1 MKAIHLT
8 AYGNPAQNLTVVEVS
23 EPNRPSAG
31 EALVRMEYAPI
42 AYSDLLLANGV
53 YLLKP
58 KLPSVIGGEG
68 AGIVEAVG
76 PGVTSVTVG
85 DRVTIPF
92 GTFTWSEKVLA
103 PAQGLFVVPP
113 SVDAKTASMLNI
125 NPTTAVL
132 LLSEFVKL
140 KPKDWIVLNAANS
153 QIARCLIA
161 IAKSRGLNIAGI
173 VRRSELI
180 PEVEALGVDFVGVES
195 PELSKQIQIVT
206 GGTPISLGLDAVGG
220 PATATMAGMLSP
232 GAHLVV
238 YAWLSGLPIHVP
250 QGDLIIKRLNIH
262 GFWMYYEEYL
272 PKIRA
277 ALTEATK
284 VVASGKLALPIS
296 ATYKPS
302 QIKEAVEHSQR
313 GGKVLLD
320 FDHPN

>member
-8 AYGNPAQNLTVVEVS
+8 AYGNPAQSLTMVEVS
-23 EPNRPSAG
+23 TPNAPSAG

-42 AYSDLLLANGV
+42 AYSDVLLANGV

-58 KLPSVIGGEG
+58 TLPSVIGGEG

-76 PGVTSVTVG
+76 SGATSVKGG

-113 SVDAKTASMLNI
+113 EIDARTASMLNI

-140 KPKDWIVLNAANS
+140 KPQDWILLNAANS

-161 IAKSRGLNIAGI
+161 IAKSRDLKIIGI
-173 VRRSELI
+173 VRRSELV
-180 PEVEALGVDFVGVES
+180 PEVEQLGADFVGVES
-195 PELSKQIQIVT
+195 PELSKQIQTAT
-206 GGTPISLGLDAVGG
+206 GGMPIRLGLDAVGG
-220 PATATMAGMLSP
+220 PATATIASILSP
-232 GAHLVV
+232 QAHLVV
-238 YAWLSGLPIHVP
+238 YAWLSGSPIQVG
-250 QGDLIIKRLNIH
+250 QGDLIAKRLNIH
-262 GFWMYYEEYL
+262 GFWMYYDEYL
-272 PKIRA
+272 PKIQA
-277 ALTEATK
+277 ALTEAAK
-284 VVASGKLALPIS
+284 VVASGKLSLPFT
-296 ATYKPS
+296 ATYKPF
-302 QIKEAVEHSQR
+302 QIKEAIEHAER

-320 FDHPN
+320 FNHPN